1 MEEKRSNA
9 VGGVGGLVLCTL
21 IGFVGALVVGWVVF
35 PKLLFSEKTQPLRFS
50 HTIHTRVGLKCE
62 KCHRLGSDGRFVGLP
77 TLETCTSCHK
87 NETSVPT
94 ANAKEIDKFVKK
106 YAKTDTQ
113 VPWLVYQYQP
123 DNVFFSHAAHQGF
136 ACSQCHPDVAKMD
149 SPPAYFENRLSGY
162 SKDTMKMWQCER
174 CHAAMGT
181 SNACFVCHK

>member
-77 TLETCTSCHK
+77 TLETCIRATKTRRPSPR
-87 NETSVPT
+87 PT
-94 ANAKEIDKFVKK
+94 PRRSISSSKK

-149 SPPAYFENRLSGY
+149 SPPALF
-162 SKDTMKMWQCER
+162 
-174 CHAAMGT
+174 
-181 SNACFVCHK
+181 